1 MAEDARYNIVFRG
14 ELVPGADPARVREN
28 LGKLFKMDAAR
39 VEKLF
44 AGKAVVLKKQADQA
58 TAMKMRA
65 MMKKAGAVCEMQS
78 LADDAGAGASESE
91 PQASPQSQSQP
102 RAQFGPP
109 PEPAAEQSAPE
120 PSPQPVAEPSSQS
133 APAPS
138 SQSAAPG
145 ELETV
150 GTIRTGGTGFSSE
163 FEVAPAGSDMGQAS
177 RAGPEVDP
185 DISHLSLAP
194 PGTELEELP
203 RHEAIQVPD
212 ISHLKVVDNPESDA

>member
-78 LADDAGAGASESE
+78 LSDDAGAGASEPTPKPE
-91 PQASPQSQSQP
+91 PEAPPQPQP
-102 RAQFGPP
+102 RAQFGPSS
-109 PEPAAEQSAPE
+109 EPAADQAAS
-120 PSPQPVAEPSSQS
+120 
-133 APAPS
+133 APS
-138 SQSAAPG
+138 SGSVPESSPQSASPG

-150 GTIRTGGTGFSSE
+150 GTIRTGGTGFSGE
-163 FEVAPAGSDMGQAS
+163 FEVAPAGSDMGEAS

-203 RHEAIQVPD
+203 RHQAIQVPD

>member
-28 LGKLFKMDAAR
+28 LGKLFRMDAGR

-44 AGKAVVLKKQADQA
+44 AGKAVVLKKEADQA

-65 MMKKAGAVCEMQS
+65 LMKKAGAVCEMQS
-78 LADDAGAGASESE
+78 LSDDAGAGTPDSTPE
-91 PQASPQSQSQP
+91 PQTSSQP
-102 RAQFGPP
+102 RAQF
-109 PEPAAEQSAPE
+109 ESSDLSTDQPAA
-120 PSPQPVAEPSSQS
+120 
-133 APAPS
+133 APS
-138 SQSAAPG
+138 SQSASTE

-150 GTIRTGGTGFSSE
+150 GTIRTGGTGFSGE
-163 FEVAPAGSDMGQAS
+163 FEVAPAGSDMGEAS
-177 RAGPEVDP
+177 RAGPEVEP

-203 RHEAIQVPD
+203 RHQAIKVPD
-212 ISHLKVVDNPESDA
+212 ISHLKVVDNPEQDA